1 MDSDNSFTYISII
14 NDMSFFSIESLSEFL
29 FYITLNICVNFGIIF
44 MSTTFSLQ
52 ICEHDID
59 IFSLF

>member
-1 MDSDNSFTYISII
+1 MDSDNSFTYINII

-29 FYITLNICVNFGIIF
+29 FDITLNICVNFGINF
-44 MSTTFSLQ
+44 MSTAFSLQ